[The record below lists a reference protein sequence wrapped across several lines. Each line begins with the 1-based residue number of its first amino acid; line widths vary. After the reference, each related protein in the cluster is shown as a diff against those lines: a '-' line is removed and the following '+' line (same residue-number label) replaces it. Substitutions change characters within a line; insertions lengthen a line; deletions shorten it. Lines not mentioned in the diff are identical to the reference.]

1 MRNESTLHIDVPYL
15 NSVST
20 PSYLYF
26 LSEITFVTI
35 VGQVGVGN
43 FVGQLVGQ
51 VHGLLSFVVGG
62 LVVVLFV
69 VTFVVGFAVV

>member
-1 MRNESTLHIDVPYL
+1 MLSFFLILYPL
-15 NSVST
+15 NI
-20 PSYLYF
+20 LYTVY
-26 LSEITFVTI
+26 ETFVTI